1 MSKPKEQSETMRQL
15 AVYGNVGMQFACSI
29 LVGFALGWLAD
40 NKVLAG
46 RTTPWLTFLGLA
58 LGIGAAFR
66 SLWAITKIG
75 QDGEHDG
82 RD

>member
-1 MSKPKEQSETMRQL
+1 MAKGQSEIMRQL

-29 LVGFALGWLAD
+29 LVGFALGLLAD
-40 NKVLAG
+40 NTLLAG

-58 LGIGAAFR
+58 VGIAAAFR
-66 SLWAITKIG
+66 SLWAVTKIG
-75 QDGEHDG
+75 RDAGPDG

>member
-1 MSKPKEQSETMRQL
+1 MPEKQSELIRQL

-29 LVGFALGWLAD
+29 LIGFALGWLAD
-40 NKVLAG
+40 EKLFAG

-58 LGIGAAFR
+58 LGIAAAFR

-75 QDGEHDG
+75 QDGE
-82 RD
+82 RDERD